1 MEIFVALLTAGLCL
15 LSFYMM
21 ERPAT
26 VGEGLVSIKEE
37 AE

>member
-1 MEIFVALLTAGLCL
+1 MTIIAVLFATGLCFFSL
-15 LSFYMM
+15 YMM

-37 AE
+37 VE

>member
-1 MEIFVALLTAGLCL
+1 MTIIAVLFTAGLCL
-15 LSFYMM
+15 VSFYMM

-37 AE
+37 VE